1 MKKRFLILSATL
13 LLCCLVFISVSCA
26 SEEVIQTETDF
37 AINEIYLAAQQLGF
51 EGTVEEFLSFVKGSD
66 GRGIKHVYI
75 NEEGI
80 LTIVLTDDTVYTLG
94 NVIGSD
100 GKDGNDG
107 LSVTKA
113 DIDEKGFL
121 ILTFSDG
128 TFINCG
134 DVCGEDGKDGLNGTD
149 GEQGPQGEKGDDGLD
164 GRGIEKLFITA
175 DGMLI
180 AVFTDSDEEVIVGK
194 VSGESGEQGKPGN
207 GIASV
212 SVTENGH
219 LIITLEDGSEFDC
232 GNIRGED
239 GKDGEQGIQGE
250 KGEQGEQGIQGEKGE
265 QGEQGIQGE
274 KGEKGEQG
282 IQGEK
287 GEQGEQ
293 GIQGEKGEKGEQGIQ
308 GEKGEQGEQGI
319 QGEKGENGLSAY
331 EIYLKYHPEYTGN
344 EGQWIEDLV
353 NGRLSSDGSGD
364 AADEPGELTQHTVY
378 IYCGE
383 RKYTQLVEEGKTI
396 DFGTV
401 DKTLNGYEFLYWE
414 SDGKNFAEDTP
425 IRSDITVNA
434 VYKAPKPDYTEIT
447 DLSETITIGAN
458 ERYRIIVSDV
468 FAFNVQALMFYSE
481 SGTTEFEML
490 VGEVIVDSV
499 TFECAGEYCEYYLTD
514 YKHSGGYILDIWFK
528 GENGG
533 TLSITPIF

>member
-51 EGTVEEFLSFVKGSD
+51 EGTLEEFLSFVKGSD

-80 LTIVLTDDTVYTLG
+80 LTIVLTDETVYTLG

-149 GEQGPQGEKGDDGLD
+149 GEKGAQGEKGED
-164 GRGIEKLFITA
+164 GRGIEKLYVTEN
-175 DGMLI
+175 GLLI

-232 GNIRGED
+232 GNIQGED

-274 KGEKGEQG
+274 KGE
-282 IQGEK
+282 
-287 GEQGEQ
+287 QGEQ
-293 GIQGEKGEKGEQGIQ
+293 GIQGEKGDD
-308 GEKGEQGEQGI
+308 
-319 QGEKGENGLSAY
+319 GLSAY

-378 IYCGE
+378 IYCGD
-383 RKYTQLVEEGKTI
+383 RLYTQLVEEGKTI

-425 IRSDITVNA
+425 IKSDITVNA
-434 VYKAPKPDYTEIT
+434 VYKALKPDYTEIT

-468 FAFNVQALMFYSE
+468 FAFNMQALMFYSE

-490 VGEVIVDSV
+490 FGEVVEDSV

-514 YKHSGGYILDIWFK
+514 YKYSGGYILDIWFK

>member
-51 EGTVEEFLSFVKGSD
+51 EGTLEEFLSFVKGSD

-80 LTIVLTDDTVYTLG
+80 LTIVLTDETVYTLG

-149 GEQGPQGEKGDDGLD
+149 GEQGAQGEKGEKGED
-164 GRGIEKLFITA
+164 GRGIEKLYVTEN
-175 DGMLI
+175 GLLI

-274 KGEKGEQG
+274 KGEQGEQG

-293 GIQGEKGEKGEQGIQ
+293 GIQGEKGE
-308 GEKGEQGEQGI
+308 QGEQGI
-319 QGEKGENGLSAY
+319 QGEKGDDGLSAY
-331 EIYLKYHPEYTGN
+331 EIYLKYHPEYTGS
-344 EGQWIEDLV
+344 ESQWIEDLV
-353 NGRLSSDGSGD
+353 NGNLISDGS
-364 AADEPGELTQHTVY
+364 DETGELPGETTQYTVY

-401 DKTLNGYEFLYWE
+401 YKTLNGYEFLYWE

-434 VYKAPKPDYTEIT
+434 VYKALKPDYTEIT

-468 FAFNVQALMFYSE
+468 FAFNMQALMFYSE

-490 VGEVIVDSV
+490 FGEVIEDSV

-514 YKHSGGYILDIWFK
+514 YKYSGGYILDIWFK

>member
-51 EGTVEEFLSFVKGSD
+51 EGTLEEFLSFVKGSD

-80 LTIVLTDDTVYTLG
+80 LTIVLTDETVYTLG

-149 GEQGPQGEKGDDGLD
+149 GEQGAQGEKGEKGED
-164 GRGIEKLFITA
+164 GRGIEKLYVTEN
-175 DGMLI
+175 GLLI

-232 GNIRGED
+232 GNIQGED

-274 KGEKGEQG
+274 KGE
-282 IQGEK
+282 
-287 GEQGEQ
+287 
-293 GIQGEKGEKGEQGIQ
+293 
-308 GEKGEQGEQGI
+308 QGEQGI

-331 EIYLKYHPEYTGN
+331 EIYLKYHPEYTGS
-344 EGQWIEDLV
+344 ESQWIEDLV
-353 NGRLSSDGSGD
+353 NGNLISDGS
-364 AADEPGELTQHTVY
+364 DETGELPGETTQYTVY

-425 IRSDITVNA
+425 IKSDITVNA
-434 VYKAPKPDYTEIT
+434 VYKALKPDYTEIT

-468 FAFNVQALMFYSE
+468 FAFNMQALMFYSE

-490 VGEVIVDSV
+490 FGEVVEDSV

-514 YKHSGGYILDIWFK
+514 YKYSGGYILDIWFK

>member
-1 MKKRFLILSATL
+1 MKKPTLFLNLIILL
-13 LLCCLVFISVSCA
+13 GFIFILTACTAEAVVQS
-26 SEEVIQTETDF
+26 ETDF
-37 AINEIYLAAQQLGF
+37 AVNEIYLAAKELGF
-51 EGTVEEFLSFVKGSD
+51 DGTLEEFLEFVRGSD
-66 GRGIKHVYI
+66 GRGIENIYI
-75 NEEGI
+75 NDDGV
-80 LTIVLTDDTVYTLG
+80 LTIVLTDETVYTLG
-94 NVIGSD
+94 NVKGSD

-107 LSVTKA
+107 L
-113 DIDEKGFL
+113 
-121 ILTFSDG
+121 SDG

-149 GEQGPQGEKGDDGLD
+149 GEQGAQGEKGEKGED
-164 GRGIEKLFITA
+164 GRGIEKLYVTEN
-175 DGMLI
+175 GLLI

-232 GNIRGED
+232 GNIQGED

-274 KGEKGEQG
+274 KGEQGEQG

-293 GIQGEKGEKGEQGIQ
+293 GIQGEKGE
-308 GEKGEQGEQGI
+308 QGEQGI
-319 QGEKGENGLSAY
+319 QGEKGDDGLSAY
-331 EIYLKYHPEYTGN
+331 EIYLKYHPEYTGS
-344 EGQWIEDLV
+344 ESQWIEDLV
-353 NGRLSSDGSGD
+353 NGNLISDGS
-364 AADEPGELTQHTVY
+364 DETGELPGETTQYTVY

-434 VYKAPKPDYTEIT
+434 VYKALKPDYTEIT

-468 FAFNVQALMFYSE
+468 FAFNMQALMFYSE

-490 VGEVIVDSV
+490 VGEVIEDSV

-514 YKHSGGYILDIWFK
+514 YKYSRGYILDIWFK

>member
-51 EGTVEEFLSFVKGSD
+51 EGTLEEFLSFVKGSD

-80 LTIVLTDDTVYTLG
+80 LTIVLTDETVYTLG

-149 GEQGPQGEKGDDGLD
+149 GEQGAQGEKGEKGED
-164 GRGIEKLFITA
+164 GRGIEKLYVTEN
-175 DGMLI
+175 GLLI

-232 GNIRGED
+232 GNIQGED

-274 KGEKGEQG
+274 KGE
-282 IQGEK
+282 
-287 GEQGEQ
+287 QGEQ
-293 GIQGEKGEKGEQGIQ
+293 GIQGEKGDD
-308 GEKGEQGEQGI
+308 
-319 QGEKGENGLSAY
+319 GLSAY
-331 EIYLKYHPEYTGN
+331 EIYLKYHPEYTGS
-344 EGQWIEDLV
+344 ESQWIEDLV
-353 NGRLSSDGSGD
+353 NGNLISDGS
-364 AADEPGELTQHTVY
+364 DETGELPGETTQYTVY

-414 SDGKNFAEDTP
+414 SDGKNFAEDTQ

-434 VYKAPKPDYTEIT
+434 VYNALKPDYTEIT

-468 FAFNVQALMFYSE
+468 FAFNMQAIMFYSE

-490 VGEVIVDSV
+490 FGEVVEDSV

-514 YKHSGGYILDIWFK
+514 YKYSGGYILDIWFK

>member
-51 EGTVEEFLSFVKGSD
+51 EGTLEEFLSFVKGSD

-80 LTIVLTDDTVYTLG
+80 LTIVLTDETVYTLG

-149 GEQGPQGEKGDDGLD
+149 GEQGAQGEKGEKGED
-164 GRGIEKLFITA
+164 GRGIEKLYVTEN
-175 DGMLI
+175 GLLI

-232 GNIRGED
+232 GNIRG
-239 GKDGEQGIQGE
+239 
-250 KGEQGEQGIQGEKGE
+250 
-265 QGEQGIQGE
+265 
-274 KGEKGEQG
+274 
-282 IQGEK
+282 
-287 GEQGEQ
+287 
-293 GIQGEKGEKGEQGIQ
+293 
-308 GEKGEQGEQGI
+308 
-319 QGEKGENGLSAY
+319 
-331 EIYLKYHPEYTGN
+331 
-344 EGQWIEDLV
+344 
-353 NGRLSSDGSGD
+353 
-364 AADEPGELTQHTVY
+364 
-378 IYCGE
+378 
-383 RKYTQLVEEGKTI
+383 
-396 DFGTV
+396 
-401 DKTLNGYEFLYWE
+401 
-414 SDGKNFAEDTP
+414 
-425 IRSDITVNA
+425 
-434 VYKAPKPDYTEIT
+434 
-447 DLSETITIGAN
+447 
-458 ERYRIIVSDV
+458 
-468 FAFNVQALMFYSE
+468 
-481 SGTTEFEML
+481 
-490 VGEVIVDSV
+490 
-499 TFECAGEYCEYYLTD
+499 
-514 YKHSGGYILDIWFK
+514 
-528 GENGG
+528 
-533 TLSITPIF
+533 

>member
-51 EGTVEEFLSFVKGSD
+51 EGTLEEFLSFVKGSD

-80 LTIVLTDDTVYTLG
+80 LTIVLTDETVYTLG

-149 GEQGPQGEKGDDGLD
+149 GEQGAQGEKGEKGGD
-164 GRGIEKLFITA
+164 GRGIEKLYVTEN
-175 DGMLI
+175 GLLI

-232 GNIRGED
+232 GNIQGED
-239 GKDGEQGIQGE
+239 GKDGEQGIQEEKGEQGEQGIQGE

-274 KGEKGEQG
+274 KGDD
-282 IQGEK
+282 
-287 GEQGEQ
+287 
-293 GIQGEKGEKGEQGIQ
+293 
-308 GEKGEQGEQGI
+308 
-319 QGEKGENGLSAY
+319 GLSAY

-378 IYCGE
+378 IYCGD
-383 RKYTQLVEEGKTI
+383 RLYTQLVEEGKTI

-425 IRSDITVNA
+425 IKSDITVNA
-434 VYKAPKPDYTEIT
+434 VYKALKPDYTEIT

-468 FAFNVQALMFYSE
+468 FAFNMQALMFYSE